1 MCPPRV
7 QGLAWQRLSEGK
19 EETEEEEEEEK
30 EEEREEEEREEETE
44 REEEVREEEV
54 REGKEEREEEV
65 REGTWQFM
73 LQLQLWH
80 GRCPLC
86 VYGGFWGKRRWT
98 TKN

>member
-1 MCPPRV
+1 MCVGISLYLLCPAQLLMCPPRV
-7 QGLAWQRLSEGK
+7 QGPAWQRLSEGK

-30 EEEREEEEREEETE
+30 EEEREEETE

-73 LQLQLWH
+73 LQLQL
-80 GRCPLC
+80 
-86 VYGGFWGKRRWT
+86 
-98 TKN
+98 